1 MPQQTNQPL
10 KNPKAKK
17 RFFNDK
23 RTQSV
28 GIAIAKMPIISKVEE
43 ALKKMDITIL
53 SYNQITAL
61 VREFITDEELA
72 EYEAQNES
80 GMQWEKAEEF
90 MVALSKIPFSKI
102 KLTIWTFTCE
112 YEENYENVISTVNV
126 TNLAIK
132 EIKNNQLITK
142 ILGYI
147 LSIGNILNAGTTKGQ
162 ADGFNM
168 DIITK
173 LNTVK
178 DVNNKTL
185 GNFICNIILKDD
197 TSIETL
203 KKNCLNITEAS
214 KISYAETQIT
224 LNKLKKDLK
233 EHTANFDKLKGCNDE
248 FCAKTKKLIG
258 EYTKDIEVADK
269 TYSEMMTNVQNLVT
283 FYGYSQTDSKYKV
296 PEEFFGLFNDFVN
309 DIDKSLPV
317 TEPKKV
323 FNRKYEVGKKIIE
336 NANTNNMDA
345 ILSQLK
351 LRPNV

>member
-1 MPQQTNQPL
+1 
-10 KNPKAKK
+10 
-17 RFFNDK
+17 
-23 RTQSV
+23 
-28 GIAIAKMPIISKVEE
+28 MPIISKVEE

-72 EYEAQNES
+72 EYEAQNEP

-90 MVALSKIPFSKI
+90 MVALSKISFSKI
-102 KLTIWTFTCE
+102 KLTIWTFICE
-112 YEENYENVISTVNV
+112 YQENYDNVLSAINV
-126 TNLAIK
+126 TNIAIK
-132 EIKNNQLITK
+132 EIKNSQLITK

-147 LSIGNILNAGTTKGQ
+147 LSIGNVLNAGTTKGQ
-162 ADGFNM
+162 ADGFNL

-173 LNTVK
+173 LNSVK

-185 GNFICNIILKDD
+185 GNFICTVILKEDN
-197 TSIETL
+197 SIETL

-233 EHTANFDKLKGCNDE
+233 EHTNNMEKLKGCNDE

-258 EYTKDIEVADK
+258 EYSKDIEEIDK
-269 TYSEMMTNVQNLVT
+269 SYGEMMINVQNLIT
-283 FYGYSQTDSKYKV
+283 FYGYTQTDSKFKV
-296 PEEFFGLFNDFVN
+296 PEEFFGLFNDFIN
-309 DIDKSLPV
+309 EIDKSLPV

-336 NANTNNMDA
+336 NANTHNMDA
-345 ILSQLK
+345 LLSELK
-351 LRPNV
+351 LRSNA